1 MSPVRLRLFVRGI
14 VQGVGF
20 RPFIYGLAQKHQLTG
35 HVGNNSSGVFIEI
48 EGAADGIAAFQHD
61 LRNHPPPLAVIDSV
75 DSQEQPPRGDPTFVI
90 VESER
95 QAASSTPISPD
106 IGICDDCLRELFDP
120 HDRRFRY
127 PFINC
132 TNCGPRFTIIKD
144 VPYDRPFTT
153 MADFPLCPDCA
164 REYHDPAN
172 RRFHAQPVACP
183 NCGPHIWFED
193 SSNTANPPEPLRT
206 LSTLNTLS
214 TLSTSAREIRSGH
227 ILAIKGLGGFHLAC
241 DATNDDALRRLRQRK
256 GRSDKPFALMARDL
270 HQIRQFAEVNDEEAA
285 LLQSK
290 ERPIV
295 LLRAKDAPALTLAPS
310 VAPGNRYIGVMLPY
324 TPLHYLLLDELD
336 RPLVMTSANLSD
348 EPICKDNDEARTR
361 LAGLADAFLMHNRDI
376 HVWCDDSVIRVF
388 EGHEMP
394 IRRSRGY
401 APFPMKL
408 SRASPTV
415 LATGGELKA
424 TFCLSQANYAYM
436 SQHIGDMEN
445 LETLQAFEKAF
456 VHFKTLFRAEPSAIA
471 CDRHPG
477 YLSTRWAK
485 EYSAAHNLP
494 LIQVQHHHAHI
505 AAISAEHGLD
515 PQQPIIGLAFDGTGY
530 GEDGAGASAI
540 WGGEV
545 LIANHA
551 DYTRFAHL
559 RYVPLPGGD
568 VAVKRPYRTALAH
581 LWAAG
586 LAWDEDLPCVRDA
599 PATEVRVLRT
609 QLERNLN
616 CVPTSSMGRLFD
628 AIAALIGIRQTVSYE
643 AQAAIEME
651 ALCEG
656 LPDDLVAGYTLDL
669 DLVKGD
675 PIQINPKPL
684 FAALIADVR
693 NGVPQAHIAL
703 AAHIAIADL
712 AVQLS
717 LRAQASTQLNIVGLS
732 GGVFQN
738 MRLLRLTAQRLRAHG
753 FTALTH
759 RQVPP
764 NDGGLALGQAAIAQW
779 QLINR

>member
-1 MSPVRLRLFVRGI
+1 MSPIRLRLFVRGI

-20 RPFIYGLAQKHQLTG
+20 RPFVYGLAQKYQLTG

-48 EGAADGIAAFQHD
+48 EGAADGVAAFQAE

-75 DSQEQPPRGDPTFVI
+75 EIQDQSPRGDLAFII

-106 IGICDDCLRELFDP
+106 ICICDDCLRELFDP
-120 HDRRFRY
+120 QDRRYHY

-132 TNCGPRFTIIKD
+132 TNCGPRFTIIKE
-144 VPYDRPFTT
+144 VPYDRPLTT

-164 REYHDPAN
+164 REYHDPTN

-183 NCGPHIWFED
+183 NCGPHIWFELTPD
-193 SSNTANPPEPLRT
+193 TSETLRT
-206 LSTLNTLS
+206 SSTLNTLE
-214 TLSTSAREIRSGH
+214 TAIQQLRSGH

-256 GRSDKPFALMARDL
+256 GRSDKPLALMARDL
-270 HQIRQFAEVNDEEAA
+270 DQIRQFAEVNDEEAA
-285 LLQSK
+285 LLKSK

-295 LLRAKDAPALTLAPS
+295 VLRAKDSPALFIAPS

-324 TPLHYLLLDELD
+324 TPLHSLLLDGLD

-361 LAGLADAFLMHNRDI
+361 LAGLVDAFLMHNRDI

-388 EGHEMP
+388 ESHEMP

-401 APFPMKL
+401 APFPIKL
-408 SRASPTV
+408 TRESPSV

-424 TFCLSQANYAYM
+424 TFCLTKANYAYM

-456 VHFKTLFRAEPSAIA
+456 DHFKTLFRAAPAAIA

-485 EYSAAHNLP
+485 DYAAAHQLP

-530 GEDGAGASAI
+530 GDDGAGAGAI

-551 DYTRFAHL
+551 EYQRFAHL

-568 VAVKRPYRTALAH
+568 AAVKRPYRTALAH

-586 LAWDEDLPCVRDA
+586 LGWDDDLPCVRDA
-599 PATEVRVLRT
+599 PAMEVRVLRT

-651 ALCEG
+651 ALCDGARVFEETRYHF
-656 LPDDLVAGYTLDL
+656 DLID
-669 DLVKGD
+669 GD
-675 PIQINPKPL
+675 PVQINPAPL
-684 FAALIADVR
+684 FAAIIADLR
-693 NGVPQAHIAL
+693 NGISQTQMAYSAHV
-703 AAHIAIADL
+703 AIADL
-712 AVQLS
+712 ALHLA
-717 LRAQASTQLNIVGLS
+717 LRAQSSTQLNIVGLS

-738 MRLLRLTAQRLRAHG
+738 IMLLRLTAQRLRTRG
-753 FTALTH
+753 FTVLTH

-764 NDGGLALGQAAIAQW
+764 NDGGLALGQAAIA
-779 QLINR
+779 LSRLAIRD